1 LLDHRFGIFPQVQT
15 IGQYSMAQFEA
26 RVQLPHTREHVFDF
40 LIRTANLLAMI
51 PPDSGMQA
59 VSVPEVIKAGSLLEF
74 QLKQFG
80 QSSKIVHEIT
90 QFVAPSKVAERQ
102 VQGLFKLWI
111 HEHLVEEAPAGEV
124 VAIDRI
130 EFEPPGGMLGFLV
143 TKRRILDELES
154 LFAHRH
160 AQMRKMLALSS
171 PYSKTP

>member
-1 LLDHRFGIFPQVQT
+1 
-15 IGQYSMAQFEA
+15 MAEFEA
-26 RVQLPHTREHVFDF
+26 RLSLPHPREKVFDF
-40 LIRTANLLAMI
+40 LIRTANLMAMI
-51 PPDSGMQA
+51 PPDSGMTA
-59 VSVPEVIKAGSLLEF
+59 VSVPEVVKTGSMLEF

-80 QSSKIVHEIT
+80 QSFKIVHEIT
-90 QFVAPSKVAERQ
+90 QLVPPSKLVERQ
-102 VQGLFKLWI
+102 VQGLFKMWN

-160 AQMRKMLALSS
+160 QQMRKMLASQA
-171 PYSKTP
+171 